1 MSHFKE
7 RKEKN
12 CLNCGAQVAG
22 RFCQVCGQE
31 NVEPKESFW
40 HLVIHFFNDI
50 THYDGKFIN
59 TVKYLL
65 GRPGFLTAEYTRG
78 RRVSYLHPIRM
89 YVFTSAFFFLIFFSF
104 ISKHSDHKDGLEGM
118 KEELLEKQE
127 ELKKFRNMETLTDD
141 PVMLKAI
148 HVNIEHHEK
157 DIATLSA
164 NIQKEEKEE
173 GASNSLNNLL
183 KTDSISPQNPQV
195 QIPSFKDVF
204 DSVRIAIDSVSAMQK
219 RDSVRAKKLAA
230 VNDLDFLN
238 FEFYKDEATYKAIQ
252 KELPEDRRDGLAE
265 SALKLRLLHWHDQ
278 QNKGG
283 EQAFNALLD
292 RFKHSFPTILFI
304 SLPIFAFLL
313 KLLYIRRGQFYYA
326 DHGIFAIHVYCALF
340 ILMLVYYGIDGLN
353 VKWAWWGW
361 DILKFAAGVYMV
373 YYVYKSMRVYYA
385 QGRLKTLL
393 KYIFLAWM
401 TLIIMT
407 ILILIFFIISAAK
420 Y

>member
-12 CLNCGAQVAG
+12 CLNCGAQVEG

-31 NVEPKESFW
+31 NSEPKESFW
-40 HLVIHFFNDI
+40 HLVTHFFNDI
-50 THYDGKFIN
+50 THYDGKFLN
-59 TVKYLL
+59 TVRYLL
-65 GRPGFLTAEYTRG
+65 TRPGFLTAQYTRG

-104 ISKHSDHKDGLEGM
+104 ISKHNDKKEGLEGM
-118 KEELLEKQE
+118 KEELMLKED
-127 ELKKFRNMETLTDD
+127 ELKKFRDMEAQTGD

-148 HVNIEHHEK
+148 RVNIERHQK
-157 DIATLSA
+157 DTAALAASIR
-164 NIQKEEKEE
+164 KEENEDDGSDWFGAKQKADS
-173 GASNSLNNLL
+173 ASNNN
-183 KTDSISPQNPQV
+183 TQV
-195 QIPSFKDVF
+195 KVPSFKDVF
-204 DSVRIAIDSVSAMQK
+204 DSVRIAIDSVSEMQK
-219 RDSVRAKKLAA
+219 RDSGRAKKLAA
-230 VNDLDFLN
+230 VNDVDFLN
-238 FEFYKDEATYKAIQ
+238 FEFYKDEATYKAVQ
-252 KELPEDRRDGLAE
+252 KELPPNRQDGLVE

-278 QNKGG
+278 QKKGG

-340 ILMLVYYGIDGLN
+340 ILMLLYYGLDGLDI
-353 VKWAWWGW
+353 KWAWWGW
-361 DILKFAAGVYMV
+361 DILKFAVSAYMV

-385 QGRLKTLL
+385 QGRWKTILKF
-393 KYIFLAWM
+393 IFLAWM

-407 ILILIFFIISAAK
+407 VLILIFFIISAAK
-420 Y
+420 S